1 MWFNFVGA
9 VIIIATGLLVV
20 CKRNVSMGHAA
31 LTALGVALI
40 MVPQLSNLELSPSSL
55 KVTTRAQGEVLT
67 NKVEDT
73 NQQLQSIESRLE
85 KITQALEENS
95 RRIAALEVNAGVNP
109 DTGNGMWMP
118 GTYDKKFFEDLLKQN
133 EAAKV
138 TTAERIQELE
148 QFKKTFQPEVWNA
161 PVN

>member
-9 VIIIATGLLVV
+9 VIIVATGLLVV

-55 KVTTRAQGEVLT
+55 KVTTRAQGEELT

-73 NQQLQSIESRLE
+73 NQQLQTIESRLE

-95 RRIAALEVNAGVNP
+95 RRIAALEVNVGVSP

-118 GTYDKKFFEDLLKQN
+118 GTYDKNFFDDLLKQN

-148 QFKKTFQPEVWNA
+148 QFKKTFQPEVWNG